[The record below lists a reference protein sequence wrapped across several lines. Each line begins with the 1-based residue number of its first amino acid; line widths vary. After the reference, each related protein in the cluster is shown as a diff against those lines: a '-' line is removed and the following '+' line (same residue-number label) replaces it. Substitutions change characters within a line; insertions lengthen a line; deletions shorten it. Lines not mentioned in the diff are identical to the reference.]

1 MTNFPFPFY
10 SPFVSEGNEKFT
22 FIGYNSS
29 IQNPL
34 TLTPFSEV
42 HKSALDMCLF
52 KTGFIYYEIL
62 IFIIIGK

>member
-1 MTNFPFPFY
+1 M
-10 SPFVSEGNEKFT
+10 SEGNEKFT

-42 HKSALDMCLF
+42 HKSALDM
-52 KTGFIYYEIL
+52 
-62 IFIIIGK
+62 